1 MTAPS
6 IKTTTTT
13 HAPGQAQ
20 RRKTH
25 PPPIADVV
33 NARFSGMPAP
43 PPAPPMSAS
52 PYVSI
57 FSSRYS
63 GHPHDGGDSD
73 DSDSEPQR
81 YTVVENGWAAA
92 HKADKVDHEGAKRN
106 KWGQLKGAIGH
117 LGRKA
122 S

>member
-1 MTAPS
+1 M
-6 IKTTTTT
+6 
-13 HAPGQAQ
+13 Q
-20 RRKTH
+20 
-25 PPPIADVV
+25 
-33 NARFSGMPAP
+33 AP
-43 PPAPPMSAS
+43 PAAPPMSAS

-81 YTVVENGWAAA
+81 YTVIENDWRGG
-92 HKADKVDHEGAKRN
+92 HIVDNKIDADGLKRN
-106 KWGQLKGAIGH
+106 KWGQFKGAIGH
-117 LGRKA
+117 LGRKT

>member
-6 IKTTTTT
+6 SAMGNRTMRKSS
-13 HAPGQAQ
+13 APA
-20 RRKTH
+20 
-25 PPPIADVV
+25 PIADVI
-33 NARFSGMPAP
+33 NTRFSGMPAP

-73 DSDSEPQR
+73 DTDSEPQR
-81 YTVVENGWAAA
+81 YTVIENDWRGG
-92 HKADKVDHEGAKRN
+92 HIVDKKIDHEGLKRN

-117 LGRKA
+117 LGRKT

>member
-1 MTAPS
+1 
-6 IKTTTTT
+6 
-13 HAPGQAQ
+13 
-20 RRKTH
+20 
-25 PPPIADVV
+25 
-33 NARFSGMPAP
+33 
-43 PPAPPMSAS
+43 MSAS

-81 YTVVENGWAAA
+81 YTVVENNWGSAAG
-92 HKADKVDHEGAKRN
+92 KVDKIDPEGMKRN

-117 LGRKA
+117 LGRKT